1 MLCSFTDFNPKWGN
15 LLVCASAAP
24 ACDAAR
30 LHLQSKMTCSLPG
43 MHTITASGPS
53 HLNSSQTWRA
63 ALDFLKDFFSFFQQ
77 RIFSEVENS
86 AAQITDSFVNDCYE
100 WVDKHWETT
109 FVRFGKTYPAKWA
122 LFHQHFL
129 LQEGMLIDTS
139 VSPLAHVLT
148 LLSALCYLQGCL
160 LSNGVA
166 FWSFF
171 SSTCT
176 RI

>member
-1 MLCSFTDFNPKWGN
+1 MRKFVGLCICSSSMRCCTI
-15 LLVCASAAP
+15 AP
-24 ACDAAR
+24 AVKDD
-30 LHLQSKMTCSLPG
+30 LQ
-43 MHTITASGPS
+43 PS
-53 HLNSSQTWRA
+53 WNAHNYSIRPCTSQFFPNVTSCFGFFER
-63 ALDFLKDFFSFFQQ
+63 FFSFFQQ

-100 WVDKHWETT
+100 WVDKRWETT
-109 FVRFGKTYPAKWA
+109 FVRFGKTYPANWA

-129 LQEGMLIDTS
+129 LQEGMLIDVS

-148 LLSALCYLQGCL
+148 LLSAMCYLQGCL